1 MTMKQLRFLVLSVAT
16 LTLCATTLV
25 AQNAPQTDT
34 ENKVLY
40 MLDGR
45 VVNKEVIEKY
55 SEEMIKDINVIDNI
69 ESVVMVKSYPGE
81 VMERIRGGSTY
92 NYNTKQLVVY
102 INKLEDFKLEEHFSG
117 NYAIRVDL
125 SKPFPKSNVEVVK
138 YGNDT
143 KEFAL
148 NKMWSAIKYDDEG
161 RVYIDTNGTFPN
173 KSMEVKMPEDVGEPL
188 IIILDKDG
196 KSIKMDIRD
205 IKPEQI
211 KAITFMEPGT
221 ESNIYGGE
229 DGVLPA
235 GMIHIQLY

>member
-1 MTMKQLRFLVLSVAT
+1 MKQLRFLVLSVAA

-34 ENKVLY
+34 EDKVLY

-45 VVNKEVIEKY
+45 VVNKVVIEKY
-55 SEEMIKDINVIDNI
+55 SEEMIKDVNVIENI
-69 ESVVMVKSYPGE
+69 ESVVMVNSYPGE
-81 VMERIRGGSTY
+81 VMERIKGGSTY
-92 NYNTKQLVVY
+92 SYNTKQLVVY

-125 SKPFPKSNVEVVK
+125 SKPFPKSNVEVVG
-138 YGNDT
+138 YGNET
-143 KEFAL
+143 KESAF
-148 NKMWSAIKYDDEG
+148 NKMWSAIKYDEEG
-161 RVYIDTNGTFPN
+161 RVYIDTNGTRPN
-173 KSMEVKMPEDVGEPL
+173 RSMEVKMPEEVGEPL

-211 KAITFMEPGT
+211 KAIAFMEPGT

>member
-1 MTMKQLRFLVLSVAT
+1 MKQLRFLVLLVAA

-34 ENKVLY
+34 EDKVLY
-40 MLDGR
+40 MLDGK
-45 VVNKEVIEKY
+45 VVSKEFIEKF
-55 SEEMIKDINVIDNI
+55 SEVMIMDINVIENI

-81 VMERIRGGSTY
+81 VMNRINGGAGYSH
-92 NYNTKQLVVY
+92 NSKQLSVY
-102 INKLEDFKLEEHFSG
+102 INKSEDFKLEEHFSG
-117 NYAIRVDL
+117 QYVINVDL

-138 YGNDT
+138 YGNET

-148 NKMWSAIKYDDEG
+148 NKMWSAIKYDEEG

-205 IKPEQI
+205 IKPEQV

>member
-1 MTMKQLRFLVLSVAT
+1 MKQFRFLVLSVAA

-34 ENKVLY
+34 EDKVLY
-40 MLDGR
+40 LLDGK
-45 VVNKEVIEKY
+45 VVEKNHIENLPDY
-55 SEEMIKDINVIDNI
+55 MIKDINVIENI
-69 ESVVMVKSYPGE
+69 ESVVMVNTYTGE
-81 VMERIRGGSTY
+81 VIDRITGVSSY
-92 NYNTKQLVVY
+92 DHNTKQLSVY
-102 INKLEDFKLEEHFSG
+102 INQSDDFKLKEHFG
-117 NYAIRVDL
+117 DQYVINVDL

-138 YGNDT
+138 YGNET

-161 RVYIDTNGTFPN
+161 RVYIDTNGTFPDRQ
-173 KSMEVKMPEDVGEPL
+173 MEVKMPAEVGEPL

-196 KSIKMDIRD
+196 KSIKKDIRD

-211 KAITFMEPGT
+211 KAITFMGPGT
-221 ESNIYGGE
+221 TSNIYGGE
-229 DGVLPA
+229 EGVLPA

>member
-1 MTMKQLRFLVLSVAT
+1 MKQFRFLVLSVAA

-34 ENKVLY
+34 EDKVLY
-40 MLDGR
+40 LLDGK
-45 VVNKEVIEKY
+45 VVEKNHIENLPDY
-55 SEEMIKDINVIDNI
+55 MIKDINVIENI
-69 ESVVMVKSYPGE
+69 ESVVMVKSYTGE
-81 VMERIRGGSTY
+81 VIDRITGVSSY
-92 NYNTKQLVVY
+92 DHNTKQLSVY
-102 INKLEDFKLEEHFSG
+102 INQSDDFKLKEHFG
-117 NYAIRVDL
+117 DQYVINVDL

-138 YGNDT
+138 YGNET
-143 KEFAL
+143 KDSLTEKIL
-148 NKMWSAIKYDDEG
+148 SGIKYDDEG
-161 RVYIDTNGTFPN
+161 RVYIDTNGAFPDRQ
-173 KSMEVKMPEDVGEPL
+173 MEVKMPAEVGEPL

-196 KSIKMDIRD
+196 KSIKKDIRD

>member
-1 MTMKQLRFLVLSVAT
+1 MKQFRFLVLSVAA

-34 ENKVLY
+34 EDKVLY
-40 MLDGR
+40 LLDGK
-45 VVNKEVIEKY
+45 VVEKNHIENLPDY
-55 SEEMIKDINVIDNI
+55 MIKDINVIENI

-92 NYNTKQLVVY
+92 SYNTKQLVVY

-125 SKPFPKSNVEVVK
+125 SKPFPKSNVEVVG
-138 YGNDT
+138 YGNET
-143 KEFAL
+143 KESAF
-148 NKMWSAIKYDDEG
+148 NKMWSAIKYDEEG

-173 KSMEVKMPEDVGEPL
+173 KSMEVKMPEEVGEPL

-235 GMIHIQLY
+235 GMIHIQLH

>member
-1 MTMKQLRFLVLSVAT
+1 MKQFRFLVLSVAT

-34 ENKVLY
+34 EDKVLY

-55 SEEMIKDINVIDNI
+55 SEEMIKDVNVIENI
-69 ESVVMVKSYPGE
+69 ESVVMVNSYPGE
-81 VMERIRGGSTY
+81 VMERIKGGSTY
-92 NYNTKQLVVY
+92 SYNTKQLVVY

-125 SKPFPKSNVEVVK
+125 SKPFPKSNVEVVG
-138 YGNDT
+138 YGNET
-143 KEFAL
+143 KESAF
-148 NKMWSAIKYDDEG
+148 NKMWSAIKYDEEG
-161 RVYIDTNGTFPN
+161 RVYIDTNGTRPN
-173 KSMEVKMPEDVGEPL
+173 RSMEVKMPEEVGEPL

-211 KAITFMEPGT
+211 KAIAFMEPGT